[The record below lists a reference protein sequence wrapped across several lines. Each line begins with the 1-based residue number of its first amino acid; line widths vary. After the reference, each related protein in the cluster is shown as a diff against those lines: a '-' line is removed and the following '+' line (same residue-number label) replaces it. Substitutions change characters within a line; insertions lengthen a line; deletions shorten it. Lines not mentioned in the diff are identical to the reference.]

1 MYGKRKPEHLHTL
14 RFHRFET
21 EDDVE
26 EVDRQMIADGLAQA
40 RSVSA
45 RGNAA
50 ATMYNKFV
58 DEQSRGL
65 VDLVGTFLLRA
76 MKDPDAPAAVHRI
89 VEKQWSLVWPGVRD
103 QLYWDLAASMQLL
116 DEEAAFFRSLRLR
129 HWKAQ
134 HPPLWP
140 ARRRCPTPLTALR
153 ARLRYAV
160 FPADSHQA
168 DVAIAAWLGANLISW
183 GEICNWASL
192 LHFLFTDRTDEYQL
206 VNYII
211 FSKICHFAAFGLIPG
226 VQALLAYFDCTMLDV
241 GDAHPCHETT
251 TQSPVSATFELLR
264 VALAAFAFL
273 LLRTSSSGGDAHV
286 ARLELARLGLAQA
299 ATPSGRGQ
307 TLRSRRR
314 ALGCHTATI
323 FTVSHTRCSECAAHS
338 IVLPPTEL
346 RVSHAPGSHS
356 ATGISKIAAGPDG
369 SAPLPG
375 GGAAPSCGS
384 HSATG
389 ISKIAA
395 GPDGSAPLPARR
407 GGAVLCGV
415 VLLDAVAFALCF
427 GVGFNHFCRRRRD
440 VDCAQVDCSI
450 FYDWEEGSSLQRWP
464 HEVAARWLQAHGLGH
479 LVRGWLYDQR
489 FWAYMDFA
497 QTCYSLMLFP
507 YVLLGLPPCK
517 AFLTHARRTGYDK
530 AGRLCWALSNQQ
542 MLERS
547 SMLHSFVVQDRAA
560 TRMQAFSRGAAARGA
575 AGTPSSASR
584 TSPARRAQE
593 RGSTERGWRG

>member
-1 MYGKRKPEHLHTL
+1 MNARPPSRFRLFLRWLLAPLLIMYGKRKPEHLHAL

-50 ATMYNKFV
+50 ATMYNEFV

-134 HPPLWP
+134 RPPVWP
-140 ARRRCPTPLTALR
+140 ARRHCPTPLTALR

-211 FSKICHFAAFGLIPG
+211 FSKICHFVAFGLIPG

-286 ARLELARLGLAQA
+286 ARLELARLGLAQ
-299 ATPSGRGQ
+299 
-307 TLRSRRR
+307 
-314 ALGCHTATI
+314 
-323 FTVSHTRCSECAAHS
+323 
-338 IVLPPTEL
+338 
-346 RVSHAPGSHS
+346 GSHS

-369 SAPLPG
+369 S
-375 GGAAPSCGS
+375 
-384 HSATG
+384 
-389 ISKIAA
+389 
-395 GPDGSAPLPARR
+395 
-407 GGAVLCGV
+407 
-415 VLLDAVAFALCF
+415 
-427 GVGFNHFCRRRRD
+427 
-440 VDCAQVDCSI
+440 
-450 FYDWEEGSSLQRWP
+450 
-464 HEVAARWLQAHGLGH
+464 
-479 LVRGWLYDQR
+479 
-489 FWAYMDFA
+489 
-497 QTCYSLMLFP
+497 
-507 YVLLGLPPCK
+507 PP
-517 AFLTHARRTGYDK
+517 
-530 AGRLCWALSNQQ
+530 
-542 MLERS
+542 
-547 SMLHSFVVQDRAA
+547 
-560 TRMQAFSRGAAARGA
+560 
-575 AGTPSSASR
+575 P
-584 TSPARRAQE
+584 PPPPP
-593 RGSTERGWRG
+593 